1 MCRPV
6 DRVVL
11 LRYRRRKTS
20 SMNTSALNAPIPE
33 IKSRVSVFCARLV
46 EACWLLAVAL
56 VPVLHDPCVLP
67 SFPPI
72 KITVVRSL
80 GMLVT
85 AALLVS
91 GMEALFQRHSA
102 RLLPAAPGVRSW
114 LFGGVLLFISCGVAT
129 LFSVDRGISIW
140 GMPWNLQGTITFSC
154 QLALGFGVAAFLR
167 TRVQL
172 ERLVTVALAASA
184 PIAIYGI
191 LQRFGVD
198 PLFGFF
204 GQPSASLA
212 GYPTVLGGYI
222 LMLLPLSAYRL
233 WFELTQRDAKAGSK
247 GRWMPF
253 ACYAMLLA
261 LQVAALV
268 AADKRGPFVAFAAAV
283 VAAFLLVG
291 ARTSHLRLAK
301 WGICVATVF
310 ALLLLSLAAFK
321 KAGVLGK
328 EVPVLGTLSGIIPL
342 GKKAGVE
349 TGDDYRRRM
358 WAKAPE
364 IVMGIKPFVFPEG
377 NADRHHFLRPWIGY
391 GPETLQG
398 ILSQHWPFAG
408 DGPGVSMIE
417 NRFHNYFWDTWESM
431 GLFGLGALVWLY
443 LSAFRLGFERTG
455 LISGSSRESIQL
467 VTTTCVGGVLGG
479 ALAAVTYGAG
489 YFGVGFQFGF
499 VTGVVAVPL
508 RLRWRTSV
516 QSAPRQDLAGDLLII
531 AILVSLLGH
540 WVDMAF
546 VFPAGNTAALFWVF
560 LGAVVGMSRCGAQE
574 RSADPRDSAQTDS
587 APWVQSGLLA
597 SLLAGIILIGI
608 IHGSVEG
615 ASVGKLGAGDILR
628 SSLIESKFRNGP
640 GHQISA
646 FLLPSWI
653 LINVYLSLGIRFARF
668 GDRWRALCLAGGVSL
683 LLGGAYAWLKA
694 GCLASLG
701 PIPAVFGPTGAAVA
715 FAAGSGAISVGFLFL
730 CVLLS
735 IAVAIALFSQ
745 RDETQFARV
754 TWLERGTAL
763 LVGIAAVAVIW
774 FGSAYALRSGAATHW
789 ATLFES
795 KDRKAA
801 AIAVYQYSL
810 KFYPYGSWERNSCA
824 DLIVELGERETSD
837 ENFAAAMGRSIS
849 LLVEGQK
856 FTQLNPGN
864 FHIGQVYLRWALRT
878 IDQNARKTLLLQA
891 RNALQRATT
900 FAPNTEAAW
909 FEASLVDRE
918 LGDSASANQKLA
930 RADLVG
936 EEVDPS
942 VWARL
947 YASRSL
953 TNRAP
958 ALKQA
963 FTRRALMYV
972 TRAVDSSTESMQ
984 KNNEGIKEIR
994 QKTYPL
1000 LVDQGTYHFNLGE
1013 YEAALECFRKATEAG
1028 PESNLWRAE
1037 AMMANTYAALGNPVE
1052 ALSSVDNAL
1061 KDAPPE
1067 MRRDLLLLKQS
1078 LLGGQLVH

>member
-1 MCRPV
+1 
-6 DRVVL
+6 
-11 LRYRRRKTS
+11 
-20 SMNTSALNAPIPE
+20 MNTSTSNTFCL
-33 IKSRVSVFCARLV
+33 SRTSRISAYCAHFV
-46 EACWLLAVAL
+46 EACWLMAVAL
-56 VPVLHDPCVLP
+56 VPVLHDPNILP
-67 SFPPI
+67 GFPPI
-72 KITVVRSL
+72 KMTILRSL
-80 GMLVT
+80 GTLV
-85 AALLVS
+85 AGALLVWS
-91 GMEALFQRHSA
+91 CESLRRDSA
-102 RLLPAAPGVRSW
+102 RMFRVFTDMRGW
-114 LFGGVLLFISCGVAT
+114 LFALAVLFVSCVAAT
-129 LFSVDRGISIW
+129 LLSVDRGISIW
-140 GMPWNLQGTITFSC
+140 GMPWNMQGTISFIC
-154 QLALGFGVAAFLR
+154 QLVLGFGVAVFLR
-167 TRVQL
+167 TRAQM

-184 PIAIYGI
+184 PIALYGV

-204 GQPSASLA
+204 GLPSASLA

-233 WFELTQRDAKAGSK
+233 WFEVKRRDSQAGFLA
-247 GRWMPF
+247 RWMPS
-253 ACYAMLLA
+253 ACYVVLLI
-261 LQVAALV
+261 LQVAAII

-349 TGDDYRRRM
+349 TGDDYRRLM

-364 IVMGIKPFVFPEG
+364 IVLGIKPFVFPEG

-417 NRFHNYFWDTWESM
+417 NRFHNYLWDTWEAM

-455 LISGSSRESIQL
+455 LISGSSRDPVRL
-467 VTTTCVGGVLGG
+467 VVTTCVGGVLGG

-560 LGAVVGMSRCGAQE
+560 LGAVVGMSGNEVRAQ
-574 RSADPRDSAQTDS
+574 SADSPNPSPSNSTRWAQ
-587 APWVQSGLLA
+587 VGLLA
-597 SLLAGIILIGI
+597 GLLAGIILIGVA
-608 IHGSVEG
+608 HGTVEG

-628 SSLIESKFRNGP
+628 SSLIESKFRKGP

-653 LINVYLSLGIRFARF
+653 LINICFSLGTPIPRF
-668 GDRWRALCLAGGVSL
+668 GDRLRALCLAGGISF

-694 GCLASLG
+694 GCLANLG

-763 LVGIAAVAVIW
+763 LFGIAAMAAIW
-774 FGSAYALRSGAATHW
+774 FGAAYALRSGADTHW
-789 ATLFES
+789 AGLFES
-795 KDRKAA
+795 KDRKEA
-801 AIAVYQYSL
+801 AIAVYQHSL
-810 KFYPYGSWERNSCA
+810 KLYPYGSWERNSCA

-856 FTQLNPGN
+856 LTQLNPGN

-878 IDQNARKTLLLQA
+878 TDENARKTLLLRA
-891 RNALQRATT
+891 RDALQRATT

-936 EEVDPS
+936 EAVDPS

-963 FTRRALMYV
+963 FTWRALMYV
-972 TRAVDSSTESMQ
+972 TRALDSSTESMQ
-984 KNNEGIKEIR
+984 QKNEGIKEIR
-994 QKTYPL
+994 QKTYL
-1000 LVDQGTYHFNLGE
+1000 LLMDQGTYHFNLAE
-1013 YEAALECFRKATEAG
+1013 YEAALESFRKATEAG
-1028 PESNLWRAE
+1028 PESNPWRAE
-1037 AMMANTYAALGNPVE
+1037 AMMANTYAALGNPME
-1052 ALSSVDNAL
+1052 ALVSVDKAL
-1061 KDAPPE
+1061 KGAPPE

-1078 LLGGQLVH
+1078 LLGGQSVH